1 LSGALL
7 SALNFIQQVM
17 AGKVNQWY
25 WLGEVSESSRKSYT
39 KSYVACTNGQS
50 DRYYT
55 GEGVIFTKWDESK
68 GKQTAQTFCGEIEE
82 LFEDARHGGPYDDGK
97 FAIIKQLFSRK
108 DIKERGSG
116 GPAALLKLEGEADD
130 RELFAAGIRE
140 TVRVGL

>member
-1 LSGALL
+1 MSGALL

-140 TVRVGL
+140 TVCVGL